1 MPETSE
7 RMLVQEAEQVILP
20 NSLLPSSAKSVRR
33 AGYGTDDSES
43 GAPHT
48 DNVAFTPLWYA
59 LRTRA
64 RHEKKV
70 RDQLVGR
77 SVEVFLPTYER
88 WSYWKD
94 RKVKIELPLFTGYAF
109 ARFPLAERLRV
120 LTVPGVAHL
129 VGTTGAAEV
138 VSEREVADIR
148 RLVESPV
155 RYDPHPF
162 LSEGMEVEV
171 VRGPLAGVRGKLL
184 RKDHATR
191 LVLAVSLLR
200 QAAAVTIH
208 PADVC
213 AV

>member
-1 MPETSE
+1 MPETGECTLLQGAQDAGGSE
-7 RMLVQEAEQVILP
+7 N
-20 NSLLPSSAKSVRR
+20 NSPPADHPSS
-33 AGYGTDDSES
+33 
-43 GAPHT
+43 
-48 DNVAFTPLWYA
+48 TPFWYA

-77 SVEVFLPTYER
+77 SVEVFLPTYAR
-88 WSYWKD
+88 WSYWRD
-94 RKVKIELPLFTGYAF
+94 RRVKVELPLFPGYAF
-109 ARFPLAERLRV
+109 ARFPLADRLRV

-129 VGTTGAAEV
+129 VGTVGAAEA
-138 VSEREVADIR
+138 VSEGELASIR
-148 RLVESPV
+148 LLVESTV
-155 RYDPHPF
+155 HYDPYPF

-171 VRGPLAGVRGKLL
+171 VRGPLAGVRGTLL
-184 RKDHATR
+184 RKDNATR
-191 LVLAVSLLR
+191 LVLGVSLLR